1 MKPGALPA
9 ALFATALSTAAIL
22 AASLMPGRHNP
33 ADSNT
38 ETRCSGAPH
47 CARDSVALRHG
58 GERERRL
65 R

>member
-22 AASLMPGRHNP
+22 AASFMPGRQNAAGDNP
-33 ADSNT
+33 
-38 ETRCSGAPH
+38 ETQCGRALP

-58 GERERRL
+58 GEGGRRL